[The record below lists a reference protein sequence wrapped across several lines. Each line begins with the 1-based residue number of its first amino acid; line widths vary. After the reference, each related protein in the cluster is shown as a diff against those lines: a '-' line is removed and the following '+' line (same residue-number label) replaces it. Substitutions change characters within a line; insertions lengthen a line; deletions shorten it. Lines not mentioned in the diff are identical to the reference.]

1 MHRMEPKIYLMWFC
15 DIKAPHYFILFN
27 KLIKYCSGPWELR
40 MNKLQFFGE
49 DRQEVMATGN
59 RKEGV
64 GKGDSSEECQFT
76 SLGRR
81 AGVSVKARK
90 ESHT

>member
-1 MHRMEPKIYLMWFC
+1 
-15 DIKAPHYFILFN
+15 
-27 KLIKYCSGPWELR
+27 